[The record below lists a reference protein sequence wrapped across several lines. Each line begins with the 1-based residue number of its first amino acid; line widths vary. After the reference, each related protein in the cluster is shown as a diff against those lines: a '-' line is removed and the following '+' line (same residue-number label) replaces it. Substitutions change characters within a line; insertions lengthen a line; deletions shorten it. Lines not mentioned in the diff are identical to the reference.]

1 MTDVDKLVITAALN
15 GAEVTREQTPHVPIL
30 AEEIA
35 AAAAEA
41 AAAGASIVHVHA
53 RNVDGTP
60 TQDKRVYRDIIKRI
74 TAACDV
80 IVQVSTGG
88 AVGMTAEER
97 GDVITLA
104 PEMATLTTGT
114 VNFGTGVF
122 MNEPSTIERFADMMR
137 LHGVRPEIEVFDVGM
152 IAASERLV
160 RAGKLSAPLHFDL
173 VLGVPGAIPGE
184 IRHLM
189 HMISTLPEGSTWTAA
204 GVGRAQ
210 LPVATAAL
218 LLGGHVRVG
227 LEDNI
232 YYSKGQLAVSNA
244 QLVARVARLA
254 GELGR
259 DIANAEE
266 ARRIVGISGR
276 S

>member
-1 MTDVDKLVITAALN
+1 MDKLVITAALN
-15 GAEVTREQTPHVPIL
+15 GAEVTRIQSPHVPISPQ
-30 AEEIA
+30 EIA
-35 AAAAEA
+35 AAAVAA

-53 RNVDGTP
+53 RRDDGTP
-60 TQDKRVYRDIIKRI
+60 TQDKRVYQEIIERI
-74 TAACDV
+74 RAVSDV

-97 GDVITLA
+97 GDVIALA

-114 VNFGTGVF
+114 VNFGAGVF
-122 MNEPSTIERFADMMR
+122 MNEPAVIERFADMMR

-152 IAASERLV
+152 IAAAKRLV
-160 RAGKLSAPLHFDL
+160 DGGKLSLPLHFDL

-189 HMISTLPEGSTWTAA
+189 HMVSELPAGCTWTAA

-210 LPVATAAL
+210 LPIATAAI

-232 YYSKGQLAVSNA
+232 YYSRGRLAVSNA
-244 QLVARVARLA
+244 ELVARIARLA
-254 GELGR
+254 QELGR
-259 DIANAEE
+259 DIADAGE
-266 ARRIVGISGR
+266 ARRIVGIFGR
-276 S
+276 P